1 MDLLQL
7 KFVQA
12 LSSEV
17 RDGVVIIDAK
27 VLIEPTEC
35 PFCKAVNPYRHDSRV
50 QEFAD
55 SPIRGQPARIR
66 FQRQRYR
73 CRACRKAFFE
83 PLVGFSAK
91 RNMTQRLVHYTA
103 KASLTN
109 QFSKV
114 AEDIGVDVQT
124 VRGVFLD
131 FSDWLRANHPIAT
144 PRIMGIDEAKRAKML
159 CTVLTDLQRR
169 EYFDLLPS
177 RKAEPLNAYLSKL
190 PEKEKVE
197 VVAMDMYQGFV
208 HAIGRHMPQAVRVA
222 DKFHVTRLAQ
232 NAFDKAHVDARK
244 PLPTGERLAMF
255 RNRGLLATRDRRLT
269 DDERVKVE
277 KALAPFPLLQAAHTA
292 KEAFLKIY
300 EAPNKEAASRQ
311 LSVWL
316 QTLPADLSRYF
327 RPLITAVT
335 NNREIILN
343 YFTHRYTNAFTE
355 AANKLSD
362 LLQQT
367 GRGYGFEV
375 MRIKLLYGSRGQAI
389 DLTDYDADDDLPSGG
404 AVTTEFVFSKMT
416 FSSATVR
423 KKRPPSSPNGK
434 RRGPSFDRVGRL
446 IGEGYYDLGNGA
458 IADELEPLIRE
469 FAATA

>member
-17 RDGVVIIDAK
+17 RDEVLIVDAK
-27 VLIEPTEC
+27 VLIKLAEC
-35 PFCKAVNPYRHDSRV
+35 PFCKAASPYRHDSRT

-55 SPIRGQPARIR
+55 SPIRGNPVRIR
-66 FQRQRYR
+66 LQRQRYR

-91 RNMTQRLVHYTA
+91 RNMTQRLVHYIAQDALIRTFA
-103 KASLTN
+103 D
-109 QFSKV
+109 V
-114 AEDIGVDVQT
+114 AEDVGLDVQT

-131 FSDWLRANHPIAT
+131 FSDWLRAHHPIAT
-144 PRIMGIDEAKRAKML
+144 PRIMGIDEAKRAKVL

-169 EYFDLLPS
+169 EYFDMLPS
-177 RKAEPLNAYLSKL
+177 RKAEPLNAYLSKV
-190 PEKEKVE
+190 PDKEKVE
-197 VVAMDMYQGFV
+197 VVAMDLHQGFV

-222 DKFHVTRLAQ
+222 DKYHVARLAQ

-255 RNRGLLATRDRRLT
+255 RHRGLLATRDRRLT
-269 DDERVKVE
+269 DDERAKVA
-277 KALAPFPLLQAAHTA
+277 KTLAPFPLLQAAHAA
-292 KEAFLKIY
+292 KESFLAIY
-300 EAPNKEAASRQ
+300 EAPNKDVASRQ

-316 QTLPADLSRYF
+316 TVLPAGLSGYF
-327 RPLITAVT
+327 RPLITAVS

-375 MRIKLLYGSRGQAI
+375 MRIKLLYGKRGQAI
-389 DLTDYDADDDLPSGG
+389 DLTDYDADDDLPGG
-404 AVTTEFVFSKMT
+404 SATTAFVFSKMT
-416 FSSATVR
+416 FSSPTLR
-423 KKRPPSSPNGK
+423 KKQASGGDRK
-434 RRGPSFDRVGRL
+434 RRGPSFARVGRL
-446 IGEGYYDLGNGA
+446 IGEGYYDLGNQT

>member
-17 RDGVVIIDAK
+17 RDDVSIIDAQ
-27 VLIEPTEC
+27 VLAQPLEC
-35 PFCKAVNPYRHDSRV
+35 PFCKVADPYRHDSRV

-55 SPIRGQPARIR
+55 SPIRGQPVRIR
-66 FQRQRYR
+66 FHRQRYR
-73 CRACRKAFFE
+73 CRSCRKAFFE

-91 RNMTQRLVHYTA
+91 RNMTQRLVHYIARDALIKTFAEVA
-103 KASLTN
+103 KD
-109 QFSKV
+109 V
-114 AEDIGVDVQT
+114 GVDVQT

-144 PRIMGIDEAKRAKML
+144 PRIMGIDEAKRAKVL

-169 EYFDLLPS
+169 EYFDMLPS
-177 RKAEPLNAYLSKL
+177 RKAEPLNAYLSKV
-190 PEKEKVE
+190 PDKEKVE
-197 VVAMDMYQGFV
+197 VVAMDLHQGFV

-222 DKFHVTRLAQ
+222 DKYHVARLAQ
-232 NAFDKAHVDARK
+232 RAFDKVHVDARS
-244 PLPTGERLAMF
+244 PLPNRERLAMF
-255 RNRGLLATRDRRLT
+255 RSRGLLATRDRRLT
-269 DDERVKVE
+269 DEEREKVAKKLE
-277 KALAPFPLLQAAHTA
+277 PFPLLQAAHAA
-292 KEAFLKIY
+292 KESFLAIY
-300 EAPNKEAASRQ
+300 EAPNKEQASRQ
-311 LSVWL
+311 LSEWL
-316 QTLPADLSRYF
+316 NTLPADLSRYF

-375 MRIKLLYGSRGQAI
+375 MRIKLLYGKRGQAI
-389 DLTDYDADDDLPSGG
+389 DLTDYDADDDLPGG
-404 AVTTEFVFSKMT
+404 GTGTAFVFSKFTMASLT
-416 FSSATVR
+416 PR
-423 KKRPPSSPNGK
+423 KKPTSSPNGK
-434 RRGPSFDRVGRL
+434 RRGPSFARVGRL
-446 IGEGYYDLGNGA
+446 VGEGYYDLGNKA